1 MNCASILFILLL
13 SRFEHLSSPSVWEP
27 YSSCLQPIV
36 RGGCRLHLK
45 RYGWVKAEEKCREF
59 NYSGCGGNRNR
70 FLRKYE
76 CRVSCDS
83 ILFP

>member
-1 MNCASILFILLL
+1 MTRNAVSLHTT
-13 SRFEHLSSPSVWEP
+13 ETHNVPSVWEP

>member
-1 MNCASILFILLL
+1 MQKTTEIILVK
-13 SRFEHLSSPSVWEP
+13 SVWEP

-36 RGGCRLHLK
+36 RGGCKLHLK
-45 RYGWVKAEEKCREF
+45 RYGWVKAEKKCREF

-76 CRVSCDS
+76 CRQK
-83 ILFP
+83 L